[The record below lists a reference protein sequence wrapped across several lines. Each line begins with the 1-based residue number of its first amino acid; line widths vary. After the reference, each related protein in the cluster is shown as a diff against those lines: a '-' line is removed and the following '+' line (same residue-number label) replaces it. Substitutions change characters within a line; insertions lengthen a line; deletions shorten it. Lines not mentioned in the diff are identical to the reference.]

1 MPYVE
6 PETILQAKQ
15 MDLLTYLQNYE
26 PNELVHVSGN
36 VYCTKTHDSLKISNG
51 KWCWFSRGIGGK
63 SALDYLIKVNGFSFV
78 EAVEQI
84 VGQAAVRSPV
94 FHRQETTKL
103 ERKLILP
110 ERNENNEKVKA
121 YLEGRGI
128 HSVIINYCIKTKRLY
143 EETKHHNAVFVGCDL
158 EGVPRYGVV
167 RGTSGIRYL
176 GEVLGSDKH
185 FSFFIPVRAES
196 DTLHLFE
203 SAIDLLSFATLELFE
218 GKDWRSENQLSLA
231 GVYPPKKDGTL
242 MNTPIALSQYLKD
255 RPHIKTINLH
265 LDNDYVGRMATKALA
280 STLSNDYLVINEP
293 PKNGKDYNDQLCNL
307 IELSLKKQ
315 IENHT
320 R

>member
-1 MPYVE
+1 MPYIE
-6 PETILQAKQ
+6 PEAILQAKR

-128 HSVIINYCIKTKRLY
+128 HQVIINYCIKTKRLY

-196 DTLHLFE
+196 NTLHLFE

-255 RPHIKTINLH
+255 RPHIKTIKLH
-265 LDNDYVGRMATKALA
+265 LDNDYVGRMATKALIA
-280 STLSNDYLVINEP
+280 SLSNYYTVINEP
-293 PKNGKDYNDQLCNL
+293 PKNGKDYNDQLCSL
-307 IELSLKKQ
+307 VGLSHFNK
-315 IENHT
+315 EVE